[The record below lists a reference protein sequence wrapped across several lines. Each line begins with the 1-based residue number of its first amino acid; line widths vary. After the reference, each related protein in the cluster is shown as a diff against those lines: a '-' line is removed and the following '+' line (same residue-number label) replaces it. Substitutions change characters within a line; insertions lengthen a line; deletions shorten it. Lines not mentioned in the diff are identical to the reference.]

1 METGMYTLHI
11 ANKNYSSWSLRPWVL
26 MKELGI
32 EFNEQLIVFGDEP
45 TWQAY
50 RRLSPSGK
58 VPCLTDES
66 TTVWDSLAIIE
77 YLAERHEGVW
87 PKDAKARAWARCA
100 AAEMHSGFQSLRDIC
115 SMNVGLRIRMNT
127 VSEGLQKDVDRIDS
141 LWSHGLQQFGGPFL
155 AGDRFSAVDAFFAP
169 VVYRV
174 RTYGL
179 DLSEGAAA
187 YVERVLALG
196 SMQQWEA
203 ESLAE
208 PWRDTEHENI
218 AFTVGTL
225 LADHRQ

>member
-1 METGMYTLHI
+1 MYTLHI

-127 VSEGLQKDVDRIDS
+127 VSEGLQKDVDRFDS

-208 PWRDTEHENI
+208 PWRDTEHEDI

>member
-1 METGMYTLHI
+1 MYTLHI

>member
-1 METGMYTLHI
+1 MYTLHI

-141 LWSHGLQQFGGPFL
+141 LWSHGLQQFGGPSL

>member
-1 METGMYTLHI
+1 MYTLHI

-141 LWSHGLQQFGGPFL
+141 LWSHGL
-155 AGDRFSAVDAFFAP
+155 D
-169 VVYRV
+169 
-174 RTYGL
+174 TYGYYEAIYQQKVVL
-179 DLSEGAAA
+179 FFQLIHQRKLRKFNHLSSI
-187 YVERVLALG
+187 LNQL
-196 SMQQWEA
+196 
-203 ESLAE
+203 
-208 PWRDTEHENI
+208 T
-218 AFTVGTL
+218 FTSS
-225 LADHRQ
+225 

>member
-1 METGMYTLHI
+1 MYTLHI
-11 ANKNYSSWSLRPWVL
+11 ANKNYSSWSLRSWVL

-58 VPCLTDES
+58 VPCLTDEG
-66 TTVWDSLAIIE
+66 TTVWDSLAISE

-87 PKDAKARAWARCA
+87 PKDSKARAWARCA

-155 AGDRFSAVDAFFAP
+155 AGDCFTAVDAFFAP

-208 PWRDTEHENI
+208 PWRDTEHEDI

-225 LADHRQ
+225 LADHRK

>member
-1 METGMYTLHI
+1 MYTLHI

-208 PWRDTEHENI
+208 PWRDAEHEDI

>member
-1 METGMYTLHI
+1 MYTLHI

-127 VSEGLQKDVDRIDS
+127 VSEGLQKDIDRIDS

>member
-1 METGMYTLHI
+1 MYTLHI

-87 PKDAKARAWARCA
+87 PKDANARAWARCA

-127 VSEGLQKDVDRIDS
+127 VSEGLQKDVDRFDS

-208 PWRDTEHENI
+208 PWRDTEHEDI

>member
-1 METGMYTLHI
+1 MYTLHI

-155 AGDRFSAVDAFFAP
+155 AGDCFTAVDAFFAP

-208 PWRDTEHENI
+208 PWRDTEHEDI

-225 LADHRQ
+225 LADHRK

>member
-1 METGMYTLHI
+1 MYTLHI
-11 ANKNYSSWSLRPWVL
+11 ANKNYSSWSLRPWGL

-32 EFNEQLIVFGDEP
+32 EFDEQLIVFGDEP

-77 YLAERHEGVW
+77 YLAERHDGVW
-87 PKDAKARAWARCA
+87 PQDAKARAWSRCA

-208 PWRDTEHENI
+208 PWRDTEHEDI

>member
-1 METGMYTLHI
+1 MYTLHI

-127 VSEGLQKDVDRIDS
+127 VSEGLQKDVDRFDS

-208 PWRDTEHENI
+208 PWRDTEHEDI

-225 LADHRQ
+225 LADHR

>member
-1 METGMYTLHI
+1 
-11 ANKNYSSWSLRPWVL
+11 

-208 PWRDTEHENI
+208 PWRDTEHEDI

>member
-1 METGMYTLHI
+1 MYTLHI

-32 EFNEQLIVFGDEP
+32 EFDEQLIVFGDEP
-45 TWQAY
+45 TWEAY

-208 PWRDTEHENI
+208 PWRDTEHEDI

>member
-1 METGMYTLHI
+1 MYTLHI

-155 AGDRFSAVDAFFAP
+155 AGDRFSAVDALFAP

>member
-1 METGMYTLHI
+1 MYTLHI

-179 DLSEGAAA
+179 DLSEGAGA

-208 PWRDTEHENI
+208 PWRDTEHEDI

-225 LADHRQ
+225 LADHRK

>member
-1 METGMYTLHI
+1 MYTLHI

-87 PKDAKARAWARCA
+87 PKDVKARAWARCA

-208 PWRDTEHENI
+208 PWRDTEHEDI

>member
-1 METGMYTLHI
+1 MYTLHI

-32 EFNEQLIVFGDEP
+32 EFDEQLIVFGDEP
-45 TWQAY
+45 TWEAY

-127 VSEGLQKDVDRIDS
+127 VSEGLQKDVDRIDG

-208 PWRDTEHENI
+208 PWRDTEHEDI

-225 LADHRQ
+225 LADHRK

>member
-1 METGMYTLHI
+1 MYTLHI

-26 MKELGI
+26 MKEQGI
-32 EFNEQLIVFGDEP
+32 DFSEQLIVFGDEP

-66 TTVWDSLAIIE
+66 ATVWDSLAIIE
-77 YLAERHEGVW
+77 YLAERHDGVW
-87 PKDAKARAWARCA
+87 PADTKARAWARCA
-100 AAEMHSGFQSLRDIC
+100 AAEMHSGFQPLRDLC

-127 VSEGLQKDVDRIDS
+127 ISEGLQKDLDRINS
-141 LWSHGLQQFGGPFL
+141 LWSHGLRQFGGPFL
-155 AGDRFSAVDAFFAP
+155 AGDRFTAVDAFFAP
-169 VVYRV
+169 VVFRV

-179 DLSEGAAA
+179 DLSEDASA

-208 PWRDTEHENI
+208 PWRDTAHEDV

-225 LADHRQ
+225 LADHRK

>member
-1 METGMYTLHI
+1 MYTLHI

-77 YLAERHEGVW
+77 YLSERHEGVW

-208 PWRDTEHENI
+208 PWRDTEHEDI

>member
-1 METGMYTLHI
+1 MYTLHI

-87 PKDAKARAWARCA
+87 PSGTKARSWARCA

-127 VSEGLQKDVDRIDS
+127 ISEGLQKDIDRIDS

-155 AGDRFSAVDAFFAP
+155 AGDRFTAVDAFFAP

-196 SMQQWEA
+196 SMQQWET

-208 PWRDTEHENI
+208 PWRDTEHEDI

>member
-1 METGMYTLHI
+1 MYTLHI

-87 PKDAKARAWARCA
+87 PKDANARAWARCA

-208 PWRDTEHENI
+208 PWRDTEHEDI

>member
-1 METGMYTLHI
+1 MYTLHI

-87 PKDAKARAWARCA
+87 PQDAKARAWSRCA

-208 PWRDTEHENI
+208 PWRDTEHEDI

>member
-1 METGMYTLHI
+1 MYTLHI

-32 EFNEQLIVFGDEP
+32 EFDEQLIVFGDEP
-45 TWQAY
+45 TWEAY

-87 PKDAKARAWARCA
+87 PKNAKARAWARCA

-208 PWRDTEHENI
+208 PWRDTEHEDI

>member
-1 METGMYTLHI
+1 MYTLHI

-77 YLAERHEGVW
+77 YLAERHESVW
-87 PKDAKARAWARCA
+87 PKDANARAWARCA

-127 VSEGLQKDVDRIDS
+127 VSEGLQKDVDRFDS

-208 PWRDTEHENI
+208 PWRDTEHEDI

>member
-1 METGMYTLHI
+1 MYTLHI

-87 PKDAKARAWARCA
+87 PKDAKARDWARCA

-127 VSEGLQKDVDRIDS
+127 VSEGLQKDIDRIDS

-208 PWRDTEHENI
+208 PWRDAEHEDI

>member
-1 METGMYTLHI
+1 MYTLHI

-77 YLAERHEGVW
+77 YLAERHEGGW

-127 VSEGLQKDVDRIDS
+127 VSEGLQKDIGRIDS
-141 LWSHGLQQFGGPFL
+141 RWSHGLQKFGGPFL
-155 AGDRFSAVDAFFAP
+155 AGDCFTAVDAFFAP

-179 DLSEGAAA
+179 DLSEGAGA

-208 PWRDTEHENI
+208 PWRDTEHEDI

-225 LADHRQ
+225 LADHRK

>member
-1 METGMYTLHI
+1 MYTLHI

-87 PKDAKARAWARCA
+87 PKDANARAWARCA

-127 VSEGLQKDVDRIDS
+127 VSEGLQKDVDRFDS

-208 PWRDTEHENI
+208 PWRDTEHEDI

-225 LADHRQ
+225 LADHRK

>member
-1 METGMYTLHI
+1 
-11 ANKNYSSWSLRPWVL
+11 

-32 EFNEQLIVFGDEP
+32 EFDEQLIVFGDEP
-45 TWQAY
+45 TWEAY

-127 VSEGLQKDVDRIDS
+127 VSEGLQKDVDRIDG

-179 DLSEGAAA
+179 DLSEGAAT

-208 PWRDTEHENI
+208 PWRDTEHEDI

-225 LADHRQ
+225 LADHRK

>member
-1 METGMYTLHI
+1 MYTLHI

-127 VSEGLQKDVDRIDS
+127 VSEGLQKDVDRFDS

>member
-1 METGMYTLHI
+1 MYTLHI

-208 PWRDTEHENI
+208 PWRDTEHEDI